1 MIENIRLSF
10 QGIWSH
16 KMRSF
21 LTMLGI
27 IIGIASII
35 SIVSTIKGTN
45 EQIKKNLIG
54 SGTNTVQ
61 IQLYQGDYQY
71 EMLYNGLPDGIPVR
85 DETTMEKIKS
95 VKNVEDAAFYTSRS
109 DYNNSVYYGNN
120 GISGS
125 QVFGVDNS
133 YFTTNGLV
141 LKSGRTFVDSDF
153 TDFHAAAI
161 IDADTADSLFDGEN
175 PIGKT
180 IEISSIPFTVVGV
193 VDEDSK
199 FEPVINSIDE
209 YYTYY
214 SDSSASRIF
223 VPSSMWPALYS
234 FDEPQNVAIRVSNTE
249 AMTDAGKAVAEIMNT
264 NVTNS
269 EIKYQAQDLLKQA
282 QDLQDLS
289 SSTNSQL
296 IWIASISLLV
306 GGIGVMNI
314 MLVSVTERTR
324 EIGLK
329 KAIGAKKSR
338 ILWQFLT
345 EAAVLTSLGGIVGVG
360 AGIGLAAIISR
371 VTSAPVAISVPSII
385 IAVVFSMV
393 IGIIFGLLKHNVRY
407 EDLDTMDEATWD
419 QVIQYGI
426 EFAAEVCK
434 SFNNS
439 VSKEFAEARK
449 YQP

>member
-120 GISGS
+120 SISGS

-180 IEISSIPFTVVGV
+180 IEISGIPFTVVGI

-393 IGIIFGLLKHNVRY
+393 IGIIFGLLPSFK
-407 EDLDTMDEATWD
+407 
-419 QVIQYGI
+419 
-426 EFAAEVCK
+426 AANLNPIDALRHE
-434 SFNNS
+434 
-439 VSKEFAEARK
+439 
-449 YQP
+449 

>member
-306 GGIGVMNI
+306 GGIGVMKI

-393 IGIIFGLLKHNVRY
+393 IGIIFGLLPSFK
-407 EDLDTMDEATWD
+407 
-419 QVIQYGI
+419 
-426 EFAAEVCK
+426 AANLNPIDALRHE
-434 SFNNS
+434 
-439 VSKEFAEARK
+439 
-449 YQP
+449 

>member
-21 LTMLGI
+21 LTLLGI

-180 IEISSIPFTVVGV
+180 IEISGIPFTVVGI

-393 IGIIFGLLKHNVRY
+393 IGIIFGLLPSFK
-407 EDLDTMDEATWD
+407 
-419 QVIQYGI
+419 
-426 EFAAEVCK
+426 AANLNPIDALRHE
-434 SFNNS
+434 
-439 VSKEFAEARK
+439 
-449 YQP
+449 

>member
-180 IEISSIPFTVVGV
+180 IEISSIPFTVVGI

-214 SDSSASRIF
+214 SNSSASRIF

-345 EAAVLTSLGGIVGVG
+345 EAAVLTSIGGIVGVG

-393 IGIIFGLLKHNVRY
+393 IGIIFGLLPSFK
-407 EDLDTMDEATWD
+407 
-419 QVIQYGI
+419 
-426 EFAAEVCK
+426 AANLNPIDALRHE
-434 SFNNS
+434 
-439 VSKEFAEARK
+439 
-449 YQP
+449 

>member
-180 IEISSIPFTVVGV
+180 IEISGIPLVGI

-393 IGIIFGLLKHNVRY
+393 IGIIFGLLPSFK
-407 EDLDTMDEATWD
+407 
-419 QVIQYGI
+419 
-426 EFAAEVCK
+426 AANLNPIDALRHE
-434 SFNNS
+434 
-439 VSKEFAEARK
+439 
-449 YQP
+449 

>member
-85 DETTMEKIKS
+85 DETTMERIKS

-180 IEISSIPFTVVGV
+180 IEISGIPFTVVGI

-393 IGIIFGLLKHNVRY
+393 IGIIFGLLPSFK
-407 EDLDTMDEATWD
+407 
-419 QVIQYGI
+419 
-426 EFAAEVCK
+426 AANLNPIDALRHE
-434 SFNNS
+434 
-439 VSKEFAEARK
+439 
-449 YQP
+449 

>member
-120 GISGS
+120 SISGS
-125 QVFGVDNS
+125 QIFGVDNS

-180 IEISSIPFTVVGV
+180 IEISSIPFTVVGI

-214 SDSSASRIF
+214 SNSSASRIF

-385 IAVVFSMV
+385 FAVVFSMV
-393 IGIIFGLLKHNVRY
+393 IGIIFGLLPSFK
-407 EDLDTMDEATWD
+407 
-419 QVIQYGI
+419 
-426 EFAAEVCK
+426 AANLNPIDALRHE
-434 SFNNS
+434 
-439 VSKEFAEARK
+439 
-449 YQP
+449 

>member
-360 AGIGLAAIISR
+360 AGIGLAEIISH

-393 IGIIFGLLKHNVRY
+393 IGIIFGLLPSFK
-407 EDLDTMDEATWD
+407 
-419 QVIQYGI
+419 
-426 EFAAEVCK
+426 AANLNPIDALRHE
-434 SFNNS
+434 
-439 VSKEFAEARK
+439 
-449 YQP
+449 

>member
-180 IEISSIPFTVVGV
+180 IEISSIPFTVVGI

-264 NVTNS
+264 NVTNG

-289 SSTNSQL
+289 NSTNSQL

-393 IGIIFGLLKHNVRY
+393 IGIIFGLLPSFK
-407 EDLDTMDEATWD
+407 
-419 QVIQYGI
+419 
-426 EFAAEVCK
+426 AANLNPIDALRHE
-434 SFNNS
+434 
-439 VSKEFAEARK
+439 
-449 YQP
+449 

>member
-180 IEISSIPFTVVGV
+180 IEISGIPFTVVGI

-214 SDSSASRIF
+214 SNSSASRIF

-289 SSTNSQL
+289 NSTNSQL

-393 IGIIFGLLKHNVRY
+393 IGIIFGLLPSFK
-407 EDLDTMDEATWD
+407 
-419 QVIQYGI
+419 
-426 EFAAEVCK
+426 AANLNPIDALRHE
-434 SFNNS
+434 
-439 VSKEFAEARK
+439 
-449 YQP
+449 

>member
-180 IEISSIPFTVVGV
+180 IEISGIPFTVVGI

-249 AMTDAGKAVAEIMNT
+249 AMTDAGKAVAEIMNS

-393 IGIIFGLLKHNVRY
+393 IGIIFGLLPSFK
-407 EDLDTMDEATWD
+407 
-419 QVIQYGI
+419 
-426 EFAAEVCK
+426 AANLNPIDALRHE
-434 SFNNS
+434 
-439 VSKEFAEARK
+439 
-449 YQP
+449 

>member
-180 IEISSIPFTVVGV
+180 IEISSIPFTVVGI

-264 NVTNS
+264 NVTNG

-393 IGIIFGLLKHNVRY
+393 IGIIFGLLPSFK
-407 EDLDTMDEATWD
+407 
-419 QVIQYGI
+419 
-426 EFAAEVCK
+426 AANLNPIDALRHE
-434 SFNNS
+434 
-439 VSKEFAEARK
+439 
-449 YQP
+449 

>member
-133 YFTTNGLV
+133 YFATNGLV

-180 IEISSIPFTVVGV
+180 IEISGIPFTVVGI

-214 SDSSASRIF
+214 SNSSASRIF

-393 IGIIFGLLKHNVRY
+393 IGIIFGLLPSFK
-407 EDLDTMDEATWD
+407 
-419 QVIQYGI
+419 
-426 EFAAEVCK
+426 AANLNPIDALRHE
-434 SFNNS
+434 
-439 VSKEFAEARK
+439 
-449 YQP
+449 

>member
-10 QGIWSH
+10 KGILSH
-16 KMRSF
+16 KIRSF

-27 IIGIASII
+27 IIGIAAII
-35 SIVSTIKGTN
+35 AIVSTIKGTN

-180 IEISSIPFTVVGV
+180 IEISGIPFTVVGI

-214 SDSSASRIF
+214 SNSSASRIF

-393 IGIIFGLLKHNVRY
+393 IGIIFGLLPSFK
-407 EDLDTMDEATWD
+407 
-419 QVIQYGI
+419 
-426 EFAAEVCK
+426 AANLNPIDALRHE
-434 SFNNS
+434 
-439 VSKEFAEARK
+439 
-449 YQP
+449 

>member
-153 TDFHAAAI
+153 KDFHAAAI

-180 IEISSIPFTVVGV
+180 IEISSIPFTVVGI

-214 SDSSASRIF
+214 SNSSASRIF

-360 AGIGLAAIISR
+360 AGIAAIISR

-393 IGIIFGLLKHNVRY
+393 IGIIFGLLPSFK
-407 EDLDTMDEATWD
+407 
-419 QVIQYGI
+419 
-426 EFAAEVCK
+426 AANLNPIDALRHE
-434 SFNNS
+434 
-439 VSKEFAEARK
+439 
-449 YQP
+449 

>member
-175 PIGKT
+175 TIGKT
-180 IEISSIPFTVVGV
+180 IEISSIPFTVVGI

-393 IGIIFGLLKHNVRY
+393 IGIIFGLLPSFK
-407 EDLDTMDEATWD
+407 
-419 QVIQYGI
+419 
-426 EFAAEVCK
+426 AANLNPIDALRHE
-434 SFNNS
+434 
-439 VSKEFAEARK
+439 
-449 YQP
+449 

>member
-153 TDFHAAAI
+153 TGFHAAAI

-180 IEISSIPFTVVGV
+180 IEISGIPFTVVGI

-264 NVTNS
+264 NVTNG

-393 IGIIFGLLKHNVRY
+393 IGIIFGLLPSFK
-407 EDLDTMDEATWD
+407 
-419 QVIQYGI
+419 
-426 EFAAEVCK
+426 AANLNPIDALRHE
-434 SFNNS
+434 
-439 VSKEFAEARK
+439 
-449 YQP
+449 

>member
-85 DETTMEKIKS
+85 DETTMEKIRS

-180 IEISSIPFTVVGV
+180 IEISSIPFTVVGI
-193 VDEDSK
+193 VDKDSK

-249 AMTDAGKAVAEIMNT
+249 AMTDAGKAVAEIMNA

-360 AGIGLAAIISR
+360 AGIGLAEIISR

-393 IGIIFGLLKHNVRY
+393 IGIIFGLLPSFK
-407 EDLDTMDEATWD
+407 
-419 QVIQYGI
+419 
-426 EFAAEVCK
+426 AANLNPIDALRHE
-434 SFNNS
+434 
-439 VSKEFAEARK
+439 
-449 YQP
+449 

>member
-71 EMLYNGLPDGIPVR
+71 EMLYSGLPDGIPVR

-120 GISGS
+120 SISGS

-360 AGIGLAAIISR
+360 AGIGLAEIISR
-371 VTSAPVAISVPSII
+371 VASAPVAISVPSII

-393 IGIIFGLLKHNVRY
+393 IGIIFGLLPSFK
-407 EDLDTMDEATWD
+407 
-419 QVIQYGI
+419 
-426 EFAAEVCK
+426 AANLNPIDALRHE
-434 SFNNS
+434 
-439 VSKEFAEARK
+439 
-449 YQP
+449 

>member
-306 GGIGVMNI
+306 GGIGVMTI

-393 IGIIFGLLKHNVRY
+393 IGIIFGLLPSFK
-407 EDLDTMDEATWD
+407 
-419 QVIQYGI
+419 
-426 EFAAEVCK
+426 AANLNPIDALRHE
-434 SFNNS
+434 
-439 VSKEFAEARK
+439 
-449 YQP
+449 

>member
-180 IEISSIPFTVVGV
+180 IEISGIPFTVVGI

-393 IGIIFGLLKHNVRY
+393 IGIIFGLLPSFKAANLNPIDAVRH
-407 EDLDTMDEATWD
+407 E
-419 QVIQYGI
+419 
-426 EFAAEVCK
+426 
-434 SFNNS
+434 
-439 VSKEFAEARK
+439 
-449 YQP
+449 

>member
-153 TDFHAAAI
+153 TNFHAAAI

-214 SDSSASRIF
+214 SNSSASRIF

-306 GGIGVMNI
+306 GGVGVMNI
-314 MLVSVTERTR
+314 MLVTVTERTA

-329 KAIGAKKSR
+329 KAIGAKRRR
-338 ILWQFLT
+338 ILAQFLT
-345 EAAVLTSLGGIVGVG
+345 EASVLTGIGGLLGVLGGIGMSQ
-360 AGIGLAAIISR
+360 LISKFMD
-371 VTSAPVAISVPSII
+371 TPTALSVPAILV
-385 IAVVFSMV
+385 AVVFSV
-393 IGIIFGLLKHNVRY
+393 LIGLIFGLVPAVKASKLNPI
-407 EDLDTMDEATWD
+407 EALRR
-419 QVIQYGI
+419 
-426 EFAAEVCK
+426 E
-434 SFNNS
+434 
-439 VSKEFAEARK
+439 
-449 YQP
+449 